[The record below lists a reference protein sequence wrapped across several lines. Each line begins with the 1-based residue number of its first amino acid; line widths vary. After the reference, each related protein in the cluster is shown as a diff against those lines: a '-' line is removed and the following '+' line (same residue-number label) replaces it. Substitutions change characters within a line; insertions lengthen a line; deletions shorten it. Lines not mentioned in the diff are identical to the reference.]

1 MQTNDARLEES
12 TRRIALLESQVDQ
25 DDQNYLVGNFA
36 RLPAIEIIPEEGE
49 WSGQT
54 PVPGQE
60 FLALENPALKAP
72 ESKMSGFA
80 VQPQAV
86 FENKVLP
93 EDELMK
99 DVDDI
104 WDRGALESESI
115 EELSRRNLTN
125 LRSLN
130 KLHKRASVKI
140 LRANKD
146 INKDVSL
153 MVNSKNS

>member
-49 WSGQT
+49 GMGQIR
-54 PVPGQE
+54 VPGQE
-60 FLALENPALKAP
+60 FLEKENPALKAP

-80 VQPQAV
+80 AQAQAV
-86 FENKVLP
+86 FEKKILP
-93 EDELMK
+93 EDELVK
-99 DVDDI
+99 DVDDMSE
-104 WDRGALESESI
+104 RGALETESI
-115 EELSRRNLTN
+115 QELGRSNLTN
-125 LRSLN
+125 LRSLK
-130 KLHKRASVKI
+130 KLDKRASMEI

-153 MVNSKNS
+153 MVISKNS